1 MYSYISKYFM
11 VCRWKKKHGY
21 KPYAKIG
28 EAVCKDNLVN
38 FLEEKEHKQ
47 CMCSSVYYNA
57 VF

>member
-1 MYSYISKYFM
+1 MYPYISKSFM
-11 VCRWKKKHGY
+11 VCRWKEKHGY

>member
-1 MYSYISKYFM
+1 M